1 MRSTHHIHLPRV
13 TLEVGRKT
21 LLMGIINVTP
31 DSFYPDSRSQSL
43 EQAVSQAERF
53 VREGADLLDVGGE
66 STRPGSQP
74 VTSEQEAARVVPVI
88 EALSAAFTVPV
99 SIDTYKAEVAQRG
112 LEAGAQ
118 IVNDISGL
126 KFDLRM
132 AATVSRHRAGLVLSH
147 IRGTPADMHRL
158 PPAGDILD
166 DVLSD
171 LKNAMEQALFS
182 GIRREQIIL
191 DPGIGFGKNAAE
203 NIRLLH
209 RLEALGDFGLPVLVG
224 VSRKAFIGSIL
235 GQEAPEERL
244 IGTVAAVVCSV
255 LKGAHIV
262 RVHDVAAMRQA
273 VAVADAVENGTLPAD

>member
-66 STRPGSQP
+66 STRPGSRP
-74 VTSEQEAARVVPVI
+74 VTPEQEAARVVPVI
-88 EALSAAFTVPV
+88 AALSAAFTVPV
-99 SIDTYKAEVAQRG
+99 SIDTYKAEVARRG
-112 LEAGAQ
+112 LDAGAQ

-126 KFDLRM
+126 KFDSRM
-132 AATVSRHRAGLVLSH
+132 AGTVSRYRAGLVLSH
-147 IRGTPADMHRL
+147 IRGTPADMHQL
-158 PPAGDILD
+158 PPAGDILG

-171 LKNAMEQALFS
+171 LRNAVEQALFA

-191 DPGIGFGKNAAE
+191 DPGIGFGKHAGE

-235 GQEAPEERL
+235 GQESPEERL

-273 VAVADAVENGTLPAD
+273 VAVADAVENGTLSAD

>member
-1 MRSTHHIHLPRV
+1 
-13 TLEVGRKT
+13 
-21 LLMGIINVTP
+21 
-31 DSFYPDSRSQSL
+31 
-43 EQAVSQAERF
+43 
-53 VREGADLLDVGGE
+53 
-66 STRPGSQP
+66 
-74 VTSEQEAARVVPVI
+74 
-88 EALSAAFTVPV
+88 
-99 SIDTYKAEVAQRG
+99 
-112 LEAGAQ
+112 
-118 IVNDISGL
+118 
-126 KFDLRM
+126 M

-158 PPAGDILD
+158 PPAGDILG
-166 DVLSD
+166 DVLCD
-171 LKNAMEQALFS
+171 LQNAMEQALFA

-209 RLEALGDFGLPVLVG
+209 RLETLGDFGLPVLVG

-235 GQEAPEERL
+235 GQESPEERL

-273 VAVADAVENGTLPAD
+273 VAVADAVENGTLSAD